1 MDITNLIELETI
13 CLDLKAQTKDEALKE
28 LVEML
33 EAAGKLNSQ
42 SQFLAD
48 IWKREEIGNTGF
60 DDGIAIPHAK
70 SDAVAKPAVAVGI
83 SRSGIDYGAE
93 DGELSDVF
101 SCWRLQMVM
110 IIITLKYWHK
120 FPPKLSKT
128 ALLKSSNRLN
138 REKKRLRC

>member
-33 EAAGKLNSQ
+33 EAAYKLNSQ

-60 DDGIAIPHAK
+60 DDGIAILMPK
-70 SDAVAKPAVAVGI
+70 
-83 SRSGIDYGAE
+83 
-93 DGELSDVF
+93 
-101 SCWRLQMVM
+101 VM
-110 IIITLKYWHK
+110 L
-120 FPPKLSKT
+120 
-128 ALLKSSNRLN
+128 
-138 REKKRLRC
+138 